1 MANRNSTT
9 TPSAVQSQAT
19 EQAPITLLAY
29 DMAYE
34 DILIGSI
41 PVRFFAMRR
50 LITAVLR
57 TGNISTKDNELL
69 TQALAASDQLWFDLM
84 RLGKEHHAI
93 DRDSVTIL

>member
-1 MANRNSTT
+1 MATRNSTT
-9 TPSAVQSQAT
+9 TPSAVQSQTT
-19 EQAPITLLAY
+19 EHTEITLLAY
-29 DMAYE
+29 DMAHE

-57 TGNISTKDNELL
+57 AGNLSTKDHQML
-69 TQALAASDQLWFDLM
+69 TQALTTSDQLWFDLM

-93 DRDSVTIL
+93 NRDSVTIL

>member
-29 DMAYE
+29 DMAHE

-41 PVRFFAMRR
+41 PVRYFSMRR

-69 TQALAASDQLWFDLM
+69 TQALVTGDQLWFDLM
-84 RLGKEHHAI
+84 QLGKEHHAVN
-93 DRDSVTIL
+93 RDAVTIL